1 MSSPKVSV
9 IIPVH
14 NAEKYLEQCLSS
26 ILGQTLKDIEV
37 ICVDDNSTDGST
49 EILERFSKED
59 SRLRVLQSPSLGAG
73 GARNIGLASAQGEY
87 LSFLDADDFFEPDM
101 LESAVAKAE
110 EDQSDIVVYGSW
122 LYDAARQANRQAKWK
137 LQLEGLPE
145 GRSFAPT
152 EVSDRIFSIFG
163 NEAWNKLFRTSRIQE
178 KGLHFQEISRA
189 NDLYFTCAALVQ
201 SRSISVID
209 RAFVHYR
216 VATTTSLQSTK
227 DRDPVS
233 FLTATE
239 ALHSYLKS
247 NGLLAQYQESFINH
261 LLDCICWNIAS
272 VHTQESIAHIKD
284 EVCGSIEPEYQLLG
298 QNRSLVHNQA
308 QLDEYESLLCDDMP
322 TFLFKRTV
330 VLQSQLEDSYWHTD
344 WCDWKKWTLENEAES
359 QRLQIEALGQK
370 LAAKESEI
378 RELKSLFVVRTRDKL
393 LKLKSQSRW

>member
-9 IIPVH
+9 IVPVH
-14 NAEKYLEQCLSS
+14 NTEKYLEQCLSS
-26 ILGQTLKDIEV
+26 ILGQTLEDIEV
-37 ICVDDNSTDGST
+37 ICVDDNSTDGSA

-59 SRLRVLQSPSLGAG
+59 RRLRVLQSPSLGAG

-122 LYDAARQANRQAKWK
+122 LYDTARQANRQAKWK
-137 LQLEGLPE
+137 LQMEGLPE
-145 GRSFAPT
+145 ERPFTPT
-152 EVSDRIFSIFG
+152 EVSDRIFNIFG

-189 NDLYFTCAALVQ
+189 NDLYFTCTALVQ
-201 SRSISVID
+201 SRTISVIN

-216 VATTTSLQSTK
+216 VATVTSLQSTK
-227 DRDPVS
+227 DRDPAS
-233 FLTATE
+233 FLKATE
-239 ALHSYLKS
+239 ALRGYLES
-247 NGLLAQYQESFINH
+247 NGLLAQYQESFTNQ
-261 LLDCICWNIAS
+261 LLDCICWNVAS
-272 VHTQESIAHIKD
+272 VHTQESIALIKD
-284 EVCGSIEPEYQLLG
+284 DVLATIEPKYQLLG
-298 QNRSLVHNQA
+298 ISRSLVRNQA
-308 QLDEYESLLCDDMP
+308 QLDEYESFLHDDMA

-330 VLQSQLEDSYWHTD
+330 VLQSQLEDSYWYTD